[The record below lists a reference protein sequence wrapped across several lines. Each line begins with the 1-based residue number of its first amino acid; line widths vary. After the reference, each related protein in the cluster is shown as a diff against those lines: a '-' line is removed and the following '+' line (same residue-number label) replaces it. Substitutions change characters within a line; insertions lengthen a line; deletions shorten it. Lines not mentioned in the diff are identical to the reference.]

1 MDVSRANLFR
11 TQVVWCTFF
20 AASFL
25 WFIYWIRY
33 DIVVWNKPFF
43 EVSLFNYVA
52 AILSLSFIFV
62 GYRLREV
69 KNIMS
74 ISKKEEIEEQG
85 NVKEQMN
92 TEEDPLS
99 VLQTLKNEENSL
111 MEKKRDLLA
120 QKEKQELK
128 IREEIE
134 TTTQRIKTL
143 KNEISELQRQCEK
156 LGIS

>member
-1 MDVSRANLFR
+1 
-11 TQVVWCTFF
+11 
-20 AASFL
+20 
-25 WFIYWIRY
+25 
-33 DIVVWNKPFF
+33 
-43 EVSLFNYVA
+43 
-52 AILSLSFIFV
+52 
-62 GYRLREV
+62 
-69 KNIMS
+69 MS